1 MEVRKR
7 AAKNVGKMSFGHNES
22 TSRLFVRAAC
32 SPIAPANSDFP
43 VAHLLYAHGDVKN
56 PLPETA
62 RVLDEILTDFI
73 QGISFEAARVAQH
86 SGRQKIKLDD
96 FQFVFRK
103 NPLFLGKLQEVF
115 EKKGEI
121 DNARKLFGTDNDET
135 LKEAADQEKAREKSA
150 GQRQEEELGVAD
162 DDAEAEADMLGRKR

>member
-1 MEVRKR
+1 M
-7 AAKNVGKMSFGHNES
+7 AQL
-22 TSRLFVRAAC
+22 LF
-32 SPIAPANSDFP
+32 
-43 VAHLLYAHGDVKN
+43 AHGDFKT
-56 PLPETA
+56 PLPETV

-73 QGISFEAARVAQH
+73 QGISFEAARVAQY

-121 DNARKLFGTDNDET
+121 DSARKLFGTDNDET
-135 LKEAADQEKAREKSA
+135 IKDAAEQEKARSKNTTSQ
-150 GQRQEEELGVAD
+150 QRAEEELGAAD
-162 DDAEAEADMLGRKR
+162 DDADAEADIGKRK